1 VNVSWRLPR
10 TPGREGLS
18 QVPGSGARVFA
29 EGPSIG
35 TSSAAPDWRQ
45 KFRRALP
52 PVRLL
57 WLVLIGLGVYG
68 SNYLGGLGATSL
80 VVAPVIAGIVDLG
93 FQSVRY
99 NRPRFPDA
107 ALATGLFIALIFPPN
122 ASLVLVATVAFA
134 AVAFRHVLRYRGHP
148 WLNPAATGILLGTL
162 FLGLA
167 PAWWVGIGPYGELAL
182 VALGLVLLA
191 RTPHQWR
198 LPALFF
204 ATYGLLSVVEHVV
217 AGTSLDPHVLLLQ
230 AVDPATLFFAL
241 FMVVEPRT
249 APAAAHEQVLYAGV
263 VGVSA
268 AFLPLF
274 MPSLGILVALLGG
287 NLLAVVLRR
296 QNSRVAVPRRSPT
309 RSKSGAKRASGPS
322 PIRWPTSYRVG
333 AGILSLIVVAAVVAA
348 NPVAHSAVPLI
359 QAPAPIGGGG
369 SQANCQTDSPSIPAS
384 ELSQLH
390 KLLGPSVI
398 LSYDSSTGVVVFY
411 DPVNHV
417 TVTESDLYEDYGFA
431 EFNGDDY
438 AVSGC
443 AG

>member
-1 VNVSWRLPR
+1 M
-10 TPGREGLS
+10 EGIS
-18 QVPGSGARVFA
+18 QVAGSGERVFA
-29 EGPSIG
+29 EGTTVGTPS
-35 TSSAAPDWRQ
+35 TSPTWRAT
-45 KFRRALP
+45 FRRALP

-57 WLVLIGLGVYG
+57 WLVLVGLGIYG

-99 NRPRFPDA
+99 DRPRFPDS

-134 AVAFRHVLRYRGHP
+134 AVAFRHVLRYRGRP
-148 WLNPAATGILLGTL
+148 WFNPAATGILLGTL

-167 PAWWVGIGPYGELAL
+167 PAWWVGIGPYGEVAV
-182 VALGLVLLA
+182 VALGIVLLA
-191 RTPHQWR
+191 RTPRQWR
-198 LPALFF
+198 IPAVFL
-204 ATYGLLSVVEHVV
+204 ATYGLLAAVQHVV

-230 AVDPATLFFAL
+230 AVDPATLFFAF

-249 APAAAHEQVLYAGV
+249 APGAAHEQVLYAGV
-263 VGVSA
+263 IGVSA

-287 NLLAVVLRR
+287 NILALVLRR
-296 QNSRVAVPRRSPT
+296 QNARVTVPRRSAA
-309 RSKSGAKRASGPS
+309 RSKGGAKRAPR
-322 PIRWPTSYRVG
+322 PAAIRWPASYRIG
-333 AGILSLIVVAAVVAA
+333 AGILSLIVVTAVVAA
-348 NPVAHSAVPLI
+348 NPIAHSAVPLI
-359 QAPAPIGGGG
+359 QAPVSPVGGGG
-369 SQANCQTDSPSIPAS
+369 SQANCQTDNPSIPAS